1 MRGILDVGEPLTTVS
16 SQMMCMVGNLLGAG
30 GQGEVYEGTLSARP
44 VAIKWYFPE
53 SVTQKQWD
61 SLAALVQQGA
71 PAAGFLW
78 PMDLLISESIQGFGY
93 VMPLREPRFSGMND
107 LLTRRVQPSLKTIST
122 VSVHLADKFLQLH
135 AKGLCYR
142 DISQN
147 NVFFDPANGDIL
159 ICDNDNVAVDGEVS
173 GVLGTA
179 RFMAPEVALGK
190 TLPTTQ
196 TDLYS
201 LAVLLFYILFTHHPL
216 DGARSEQIHCLDA
229 RAMLKLYAREPV
241 FLFDPTDHSNEPIPG
256 EHDNV
261 ILFWEIYPEFIRGLF
276 TRAFT
281 DGIRDTAK
289 RVRET
294 EWREAMAQLRDSV
307 LYCSACAAESFYDS
321 HRMGTKQGPG
331 TCWNCGRPLVLPPRL
346 RIGRNVIMLNYD
358 SQLYAH
364 HLNSEKEI
372 DFSVPVAEVTRHP
385 SKPDVWGLKNMSDEK
400 WSVTHRDG
408 DLRHVPPGRTVALV
422 LGTKIHFGRADGEI
436 RV

>member
-1 MRGILDVGEPLTTVS
+1 MTGILEAGESLTAVS
-16 SQMMCMVGNLLGAG
+16 SQMACTVGQLLGSG
-30 GQGEVYEGTLSARP
+30 GQGEVYEGTLSGQP
-44 VAIKWYFPE
+44 VAVKWYLDE
-53 SVTQKQWD
+53 SATTEQWE
-61 SLAALVQQGA
+61 SLTTLVDQGS

-78 PMDLLISESIQGFGY
+78 PMDLLLSDGKPGFGY

-107 LLTRRVQPSLKTIST
+107 LLMRRVQPSPKTIAT
-122 VSVHLADKFLQLH
+122 VGVHLAHKFLQLH

-159 ICDNDNVAVDGEVS
+159 ICDNDNVAVDGKAM
-173 GVLGTA
+173 GIIGTA

-190 TLPTTQ
+190 ILPTTQ

-201 LAVLLFYILFTHHPL
+201 LAVLLFYVLFNHHPL
-216 DGARSEQIHCLDA
+216 DGAKSEQIHCLDLP
-229 RAMLKLYAREPV
+229 AMLRLYAREPV
-241 FLFDPTDHSNEPIPG
+241 FIFDPADHSNEPVPG

-261 ILFWEIYPEFIRGLF
+261 ILFWGLYPEFIRALF

-281 DGIRDTAK
+281 DGIRETTK

-294 EWREAMAQLRDSV
+294 EWREAMARLRDSV
-307 LYCSACAAESFYDS
+307 LYCSSCAEQSFYDS
-321 HRMGTKQGPG
+321 HRMGAKQGPG
-331 TCWNCGRPLVLPPRL
+331 TCWNCGRTLVLPPRL

-364 HLNSEKEI
+364 HLNPDAAI
-372 DFSVPVAEVTRHP
+372 DFSAPVAEVTRHP
-385 SKPDVWGLKNMSDEK
+385 ANPNVWGLKNMSDEK
-400 WSVTHRDG
+400 WSVTGSDG
-408 DLRHVPPGRTVALV
+408 NLKDIPPGRPVALA
-422 LGTKIHFGRADGEI
+422 LDTKIHFGRADGEI